1 MAYNLQSWQN
11 TFANPTSNIN
21 RGILG
26 SAFNTNPLTARGMN
40 ILGSNV
46 AYTLP
51 ALYAYGANKL
61 QQNLPKSLTGEGG
74 LADQNPYY
82 GAMGVAV
89 EPEVEETLRYGDAVT
104 GTNYPGANRPLP
116 SRYQDRIMNEDLM
129 RIQQNRGNIDNR
141 FSFNPLNWGIAG
153 MMKRMVEPNTPEE
166 NFGLKYFGDR
176 NTLSSSG
183 RTYGNQAYD
192 VFAGKNVASAFGK
205 GMGASAQKRIDT
217 IGNTIQRLTDL
228 DEEKHRQ
235 TIINL
240 TRRKNEFEKQLNQYN
255 QDFAGG
261 TGGAD
266 TTITTTKPGTTG
278 DGYTGP
284 RTYVFDRGAFQRSG
298 GQRASTPAGHTDPG
312 KGSYG
317 PWKAQGGRVG
327 LYAGGDPEE
336 PAEDVREIMRGE
348 NIPFSDQVEGEEG
361 ILEQLIAQYIEAG
374 FPPDQ
379 AEAMAMQELQ
389 AMSQGSEQ
397 GIASLV

>member
-11 TFANPTSNIN
+11 TFANNPVN
-21 RGILG
+21 RGVLG

-40 ILGSNV
+40 ILGSNI
-46 AYTLP
+46 
-51 ALYAYGANKL
+51 AYGLPLAYASMASKL
-61 QQNLPKSLTGEGG
+61 QRNLPKSLTGEGG

-89 EPEVEETLRYGDAVT
+89 DPKVEETLRYGDAVT
-104 GTNYPGANRPLP
+104 GTNYPGANRPLNTLDP
-116 SRYQDRIMNEDLM
+116 NWQNELAGYGSTMD
-129 RIQQNRGNIDNR
+129 RGNIDNR

-153 MMKRMVEPNTPEE
+153 MMKKAFQRTPEKQAAYE
-166 NFGLKYFGDR
+166 AIMGSRDDQGW
-176 NTLSSSG
+176 G
-183 RTYGNQAYD
+183 TYKGNQYSIQD
-192 VFAGKNVASAFGK
+192 GKVYSEVNPYGKNFDSMFGSK
-205 GMGASAQKRIDT
+205 SLEEMDEKTLAWAEDRLSRGKAISTRLRNILQNRG
-217 IGNTIQRLTDL
+217 RLTPQGTDRIGG
-228 DEEKHRQ
+228 DITPTPFDPSQ
-235 TIINL
+235 
-240 TRRKNEFEKQLNQYN
+240 
-255 QDFAGG
+255 GG
-261 TGGAD
+261 T
-266 TTITTTKPGTTG
+266 TTG
-278 DGYTGP
+278 GGYTGP
-284 RTYVFDRGAFQRSG
+284 PTRDFNPAQFARAGRRPDKPG
-298 GQRASTPAGHTDPG
+298 GFTDPG

>member
-21 RGILG
+21 RGVLG

-40 ILGSNV
+40 ILGSNI
-46 AYTLP
+46 
-51 ALYAYGANKL
+51 AYGLPLAYASMASKL
-61 QQNLPKSLTGEGG
+61 QQSLPKSLTGDGG
-74 LADQNPYY
+74 IADQNPYY

-89 EPEVEETLRYGDAVT
+89 DPEVEETLRYGDAVT
-104 GTNYPGANRPLP
+104 GTNYPGANRPLNTLDP
-116 SRYQDRIMNEDLM
+116 NWQNELAGYGSTMD
-129 RIQQNRGNIDNR
+129 RGNIDNR

-153 MMKRMVEPNTPEE
+153 MMKKAFQRTPEKQAAYE
-166 NFGLKYFGDR
+166 AIMGSRDDQGW
-176 NTLSSSG
+176 G
-183 RTYGNQAYD
+183 TYKGNQYSIQD
-192 VFAGKNVASAFGK
+192 GKVYSEVNPYGKNFDSMFGSK
-205 GMGASAQKRIDT
+205 SLEEMDEKTLAWAEDRLSRGKAISTRLRNILQNRG
-217 IGNTIQRLTDL
+217 RLTPQGTDRIGG
-228 DEEKHRQ
+228 DITPTPFDPSQ
-235 TIINL
+235 
-240 TRRKNEFEKQLNQYN
+240 
-255 QDFAGG
+255 GG
-261 TGGAD
+261 T
-266 TTITTTKPGTTG
+266 TTG
-278 DGYTGP
+278 GGYTGP
-284 RTYVFDRGAFQRSG
+284 PTRDFNPAQFARAGRRPDKPG
-298 GQRASTPAGHTDPG
+298 GFTDPG